1 MSKIIDKAYESIRGY
16 VPEDVNRVLA
26 EQIPKIEQYIEE
38 EVDAFGE
45 ELSNFIEGAVDQA
58 VADVTAEA
66 EQVKQNLLSAIAE
79 IEADMSDND
88 ATLRMATSQLK
99 TAVDEYEAKFA
110 KLGKAVQ
117 KGVKAAIKTTGLPL

>member
-110 KLGKAVQ
+110 KLGMAVQ